1 MNFCTTIE
9 CPLGYVKIEGNSEV
23 ICSISFSDFNSTDTE
38 FQPDIARKACYQL
51 EQYFLGKLQV
61 FSLPIHQQGTEFQQK
76 VWAQLKDIPYGKTCS
91 YMAIARKLNNPKSI
105 RAVGNSNGKNS
116 LAIVIP
122 CHRVIG
128 ESGKLVGYAAGLE
141 RKKWLLQHEAKF
153 ANGVQTLF

>member
-1 MNFCTTIE
+1 M
-9 CPLGYVKIEGNSEV
+9 GYVKIEGNSEV

-38 FQPDIARKACYQL
+38 FQPEIARNACYQL

-61 FSLPIHQQGTEFQQK
+61 FNLPIHQQGTEFQQK

>member
-1 MNFCTTIE
+1 VNFCTYLE
-9 CPLGYVKIEGNSEV
+9 CPLGYLKIEGNSEF
-23 ICSISFSDFNSTDTE
+23 IFSISFSDFKHTETE
-38 FQPDIARKACYQL
+38 FQPELANEASDQL
-51 EQYFLGKLQV
+51 AQYFSGKLQL
-61 FSLPIHQQGTEFQQK
+61 FNLPTHQAGTEFQQK
-76 VWAQLKDIPYGKTCS
+76 VWNQLKGIPYGKTCS
-91 YMAIARKLNNPKSI
+91 YLTIARNLNNPKSI

-141 RKKWLLQHEAKF
+141 RKKWLLQHEAKY